1 MILLSPQPSHQTL
14 SFKPQHKTHYINVLH
29 LFIFQVKR
37 LIVKGLPVS
46 MCVSVWLCKLF
57 YFKKFSG
64 STLTIFLNL
73 CILTGH
79 NK

>member
-57 YFKKFSG
+57 
-64 STLTIFLNL
+64 
-73 CILTGH
+73 
-79 NK
+79 